1 MFRSKGW
8 LTYTN
13 AYLFQGNRINRI
25 DKQKNPLENTY
36 NTDPDEGSPKTNVD
50 VFSDP
55 RPGDARKQPDTTV
68 VKQPANGKK
77 KRKRRKRKGKKRSKV
92 GKTRQPLQPI
102 EAGTEDVDTVLS
114 RPVLQNVDIRVKYC
128 FTERISYV

>member
-1 MFRSKGW
+1 M
-8 LTYTN
+8 
-13 AYLFQGNRINRI
+13 
-25 DKQKNPLENTY
+25 ENTY

-50 VFSDP
+50 VFSDH
-55 RPGDARKQPDTTV
+55 RPGDTRKQPDTTV
-68 VKQPANGKK
+68 VKQPENGKKK
-77 KRKRRKRKGKKRSKV
+77 KRKRRKRKGKKRSKL

-128 FTERISYV
+128 FTERISHECSCIIST